1 MHESHIIQPVIKG
14 ILETAAKNGAS
25 RITKITVAMS
35 DRSGFSEEAIKT
47 HFALL
52 GEGTLVAG
60 AQVII
65 HKVPAQENPV
75 ELYVEDIEIEQ

>member
-14 ILETAAKNGAS
+14 ILETAAKNRAS
-25 RITKITVAMS
+25 RITRITVALS
-35 DRSGFSEEAIKT
+35 DRSGFSEEAVRL

-52 GEGTLVAG
+52 GAGTVAAG
-60 AQVII
+60 AKVII
-65 HKVPAQENPV
+65 HKIPAQKAQK